1 MPDTIE
7 VMHSLADCLRLL
19 YQKAGLRIPELFD
32 PAKEAER
39 LACVLNGKHPYD
51 EMPPKGEIEA
61 WNDDEMPPKGEIE
74 AWNDDE
80 MPPKGEIEAWKDC

>member
-1 MPDTIE
+1 MNKPDTIE

-19 YQKAGLRIPELFD
+19 YQKAGLKIPELFD

-39 LACVLNGKHPYD
+39 LACVLNGYTEYPCGCLAGPLDHPDYCPDHGHKHP
-51 EMPPKGEIEA
+51 
-61 WNDDEMPPKGEIE
+61 
-74 AWNDDE
+74 DDE